1 MTSLLSHAHLFLAVV
16 VLAGPAL
23 ALILLRQPFDSMIAR
38 RLQQVDWIN
47 GVAATL
53 ILLIGLV
60 RLFHFGKGSDYYFHN
75 LPFIGKL
82 VLYGIATG
90 LSMVSTLEIRRWT
103 EPLAA
108 GRTPTIT
115 DRQFGAMRVALSLQ
129 LACVIGMMI
138 CAVLAAGGSRLPG

>member
-1 MTSLLSHAHLFLAVV
+1 MTSFLSHAHLFLAVL

-23 ALILLRQPFDSMIAR
+23 ALVLLHQPFDSRIAR
-38 RLQQVDWIN
+38 RLQQIDLIN

-60 RLFHFGKGSDYYFHN
+60 RLFHFGKGPDYYFHN

-90 LSMVSTLEIRRWT
+90 LSLVSTLEIRRWA

-108 GRTPTIT
+108 GRTPAIT
-115 DRQFGAMRVALSLQ
+115 ARQFGAMRVALSLQ
-129 LACVIGMMI
+129 LACVIGMVI
-138 CAVLAAGGSRLPG
+138 CAVLAAGGTRLPG

>member
-1 MTSLLSHAHLFLAVV
+1 MTSFLSHAHLFLAVL

-23 ALILLRQPFDSMIAR
+23 ALVLLRQPFDSRIAR
-38 RLQQVDWIN
+38 RLQQIDLIN

-60 RLFHFGKGSDYYFHN
+60 RLFHFGKGPDYYFHN

-90 LSMVSTLEIRRWT
+90 LSLVSTLEIRRWA

-108 GRTPTIT
+108 GRTPAIT
-115 DRQFGAMRVALSLQ
+115 ARQFGAMRVALSLQ
-129 LACVIGMMI
+129 LACVIGMVI
-138 CAVLAAGGSRLPG
+138 CAVLAAGGTRLPG